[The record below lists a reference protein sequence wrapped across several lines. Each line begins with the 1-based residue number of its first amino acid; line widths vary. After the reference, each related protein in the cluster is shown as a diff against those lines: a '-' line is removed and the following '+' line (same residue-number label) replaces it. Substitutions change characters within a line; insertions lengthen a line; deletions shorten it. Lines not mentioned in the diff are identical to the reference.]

1 MKHIKCFFVVAT
13 MTLLALFA
21 LASGPSSI
29 SIPAPTIVSTPEP
42 ASAPIPTPTTIPLA
56 SSGTREPQDPGEKM
70 RSKIPSIVQDT
81 LDELAG
87 GGTADYD
94 DMLPAVDHEGRIQL
108 EFHAAGAVGSTEKAD
123 LESLGAIV
131 ELSTGDLVWP
141 EGTSSLEGLG
151 IIVAWIPY
159 NQVEAAAALP
169 WVVVVRPVDTAPP
182 DVVPQL

>member
-42 ASAPIPTPTTIPLA
+42 ASAPIPTPTTAPLA

-70 RSKIPSIVQDT
+70 WSKIPSIVQEIIDK
-81 LDELAG
+81 LARG
-87 GGTADYD
+87 ETIDRN

-141 EGTSSLEGLG
+141 GGTSGPEGLG
-151 IIVAWIPY
+151 VIVAWIPY
-159 NQVEAAAALP
+159 SQVEAAAALP
-169 WVVVVRPVDTAPP
+169 WVAAVRPLDKAPP
-182 DVVPQL
+182 DLVP

>member
-1 MKHIKCFFVVAT
+1 MKRVAIV
-13 MTLLALFA
+13 LA
-21 LASGPSSI
+21 I
-29 SIPAPTIVSTPEP
+29 SITALIF
-42 ASAPIPTPTTIPLA
+42 AAANNFIPRVGAGEHL
-56 SSGTREPQDPGEKM
+56 DPGGKEQ
-70 RSKIPSIVQDT
+70 STIPSIVQDT
-81 LDELAG
+81 LDNLARG
-87 GGTADYD
+87 GGAVYD
-94 DMLPAVDHEGRIQL
+94 GMLPAVDHEGRIQL

-123 LESLGAIV
+123 VVNLGAIV

-141 EGTSSLEGLG
+141 GGTSGPEGLG